1 MSASI
6 ISLLRYFDSPS
17 WRRQPSKGIEMADAA
32 PPDILVGASVDP
44 IFAAIEAHRAAYGD
58 LSRALAVLGKLPPTD
73 PGYEQANAIA
83 ETVDD
88 EVFRSA
94 RDLAKIVPTTL
105 AGAVALLEY
114 IHFFN
119 QGGLPE
125 SNHELWPY
133 DLGPH
138 QEELETPWPFLVMHN
153 ILTRL
158 KQSKISAA
166 S

>member
-1 MSASI
+1 MT
-6 ISLLRYFDSPS
+6 DT
-17 WRRQPSKGIEMADAA
+17 AA
-32 PPDILVGASVDP
+32 PDTLVGGSADP
-44 IFAAIEAHRAAYGD
+44 IFAVIAAHRAAYAD
-58 LSRALAVLGKLPPTD
+58 LSRALSVLGKLPPTD
-73 PGYEQANAIA
+73 PGYEEANAIA
-83 ETVDD
+83 ETVGNK
-88 EVFRSA
+88 VFRSA
-94 RDLAKIVPTTL
+94 FDLTKIMPTTL

-133 DLGPH
+133 DIGPH
-138 QEELETPWPFLVMHN
+138 REELETPWPFLVMHN
-153 ILTRL
+153 ILTGL

>member
-1 MSASI
+1 MT
-6 ISLLRYFDSPS
+6 DT
-17 WRRQPSKGIEMADAA
+17 A
-32 PPDILVGASVDP
+32 PPAILVESAGDP
-44 IFAAIEAHRAAYGD
+44 IFAAIEAHRAAYVD
-58 LSRALAVLGKLPPTD
+58 LSRALSVLGKLPPTD
-73 PGYEQANAIA
+73 LGYEEANTNA
-83 ETVDD
+83 ETVGD

-94 RDLAKIVPTTL
+94 HDLAKIMPTTL

-138 QEELETPWPFLVMHN
+138 REELETPWPFLVMHN
-153 ILTRL
+153 IVTGL
-158 KQSKISAA
+158 KQSKVSAA
-166 S
+166 A